1 MDADTHDREFSRK
14 QDRHVLETMGRARVV
29 VEGGRVVEV
38 GRPILKYCPLWAKIR
53 GIKELNEEVIRS
65 NVEFRIRDFG
75 MCTPG
80 REMELGVFVGF
91 GASETLMTALRKELL
106 DASVTVCE
114 GAGTVITS
122 NPGLV
127 QGIGARL
134 GGVMETSP
142 VEGILRSISERGGTT
157 LIPPAI
163 DQPAGLQLALRMGYK
178 RVGVT
183 VCSVEDAERCRAIS
197 EDAIIF
203 GVHLTG
209 ITRVEAEQLLQTA
222 DLVTACASRHIR
234 ELARERAILQA
245 GTAIPI
251 FALTPAGKELLLE
264 RAKEIEDEL
273 LVSSMELP
281 LLPADKQPIPLV

>member
-1 MDADTHDREFSRK
+1 M
-14 QDRHVLETMGRARVV
+14 LETMGRARVV
-29 VEGGRVVEV
+29 VEDGKVVEV
-38 GRPILKYCPLWAKIR
+38 GKPAVRYCPLWAKIR
-53 GIKELNEEVIRS
+53 GIEELNEQTIKD

-75 MCTPG
+75 MCTPN
-80 REMELGVFVGF
+80 RRVELGVFVNF
-91 GASETLMTALRKELL
+91 GASETLMTALRKGLL
-106 DASVTVCE
+106 DATVTVCE
-114 GAGTVITS
+114 GAGTVVTS
-122 NPGLV
+122 SPALV

-142 VEGILRSISERGGTT
+142 VEGILNSIARKGGIT
-157 LIPPAI
+157 LKPPAI
-163 DQPAGLQLALRMGYK
+163 DQPAGLQLAIRNGYK

-183 VCSVEDAERCRAIS
+183 VCTVADAEECRAIS

-209 ITRVEAEQLLQTA
+209 ITRSDAAKLCRVA

-234 ELARERAILQA
+234 EQAEVHAILQA

-264 RAKEIEDEL
+264 RAKEIESRL
-273 LVSSMELP
+273 FMSAMQLP
-281 LLPADKQPIPLV
+281 VLPSDKQPAPLV